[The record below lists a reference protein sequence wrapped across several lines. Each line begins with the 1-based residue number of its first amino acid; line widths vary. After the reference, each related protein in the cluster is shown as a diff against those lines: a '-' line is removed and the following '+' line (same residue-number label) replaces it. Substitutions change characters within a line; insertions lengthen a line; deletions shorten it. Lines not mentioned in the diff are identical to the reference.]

1 MHTVTLA
8 AVQATPVFLDPGA
21 TLAKVA
27 RLTCEAA
34 AGGAALVVFPE
45 AFIPGYPDW
54 VWRSPPWTEGQAR
67 YRRLLEGA
75 VSVPS
80 EATAELGRIARAA
93 GVYLSI
99 GVNELDAGGGTLY
112 NTLLSFSPEGA
123 LVGHHRK
130 LMPTGAERTVWGQ
143 GDGST
148 LQAFDTPFGRIGAL
162 ICWEH
167 YMPLARYAQYAQG
180 IDILLA
186 PTWDNGERW
195 ICTLRHN
202 AREGRVYVVG
212 VASLLRASDV
222 PPDFPGRD
230 AIYGGGDDWMCPGW
244 SAIVDPD
251 GDLLAGPLKEVEG
264 ILYAEVDA
272 GRARAS
278 RLEFDPVGHYARPD
292 VFRLTVDTRPKPAVE
307 ALPAEVAAE
316 PEMVP

>member
-1 MHTVTLA
+1 MRTVTVA
-8 AVQATPVFLDPGA
+8 AVQATPVFLDRRA
-21 TLAKVA
+21 TLAEVA
-27 RLTCEAA
+27 RLTAEAA
-34 AGGAALVVFPE
+34 AAGAGLVVFPE
-45 AFIPGYPDW
+45 AFLPGYPDW
-54 VWRSPPWTEGQAR
+54 VWRCPPWTEVQAR

-75 VSVPS
+75 VAVPS
-80 EATAELGRIARAA
+80 EATAELGRIARGA
-93 GVYLSI
+93 GVHLSI
-99 GVNELDAGGGTLY
+99 GVSELDAAGGTLY

-130 LMPTGAERTVWGQ
+130 LMPTGAERAVWGQ

-148 LQAFDTPFGRIGAL
+148 MQAFDTPFGRVGAL

-212 VASLLRASDV
+212 VGSLLRGSDV

-230 AIYGGGDDWMCPGW
+230 AIYGGDGDWMCPGW

-251 GDLLAGPLKEVEG
+251 GDLVAGPLKEVAG

-307 ALPAEVAAE
+307 ALAPQPAAE
-316 PEMVP
+316 PELAP